1 MTISDQITMV
11 RELYTR
17 IYKTKDGERELE
29 DWGFMYD
36 DWHSEI
42 KQPPIMAAIGV
53 RTSDRKRAQH
63 LVEAGANILV
73 IDVAHGHHQKVIDM
87 VRWCKLNLKDTVDI
101 IAGNIATADAAE
113 ELEQAGVDG
122 LRINVGNGAL
132 CNTRIQTGF
141 GVPSVTSLINISQVA
156 TVPIIADGGIRNS
169 GDISKALALGAD
181 CVMVGSLL
189 AGTDES
195 PGLVIET
202 KQGLYKRYRG
212 SASLEAKQ
220 DNGGI
225 VSNVEGESA
234 MIPYKGG
241 VKFIINGLV
250 DGIRSALSYGGARNL
265 AEFNPEYVQI
275 TNAGI
280 VEAKPHG
287 LI

>member
-1 MTISDQITMV
+1 MKLRKIENITKKHYKGVVYDLTVENDHSYNINGTIVHNS
-11 RELYTR
+11 
-17 IYKTKDGERELE
+17 
-29 DWGFMYD
+29 
-36 DWHSEI
+36 
-42 KQPPIMAAIGV
+42 
-53 RTSDRKRAQH
+53 
-63 LVEAGANILV
+63 
-73 IDVAHGHHQKVIDM
+73 
-87 VRWCKLNLKDTVDI
+87 
-101 IAGNIATADAAE
+101 
-113 ELEQAGVDG
+113 
-122 LRINVGNGAL
+122 L
-132 CNTRIQTGF
+132 CSTRIQTGF

-265 AEFNPEYVQI
+265 TEYRPEYIRV

-280 VEAKPHG
+280 VEAAPH
-287 LI
+287 LLR